1 MRFEFI
7 LESLRKHRD
16 LIDQE
21 ANAIDIVEAKAW
33 RSKQLEEF
41 QRRRVERAEDLDR
54 MEGERLSRQIREAV
68 AWLGANEEQE
78 DTLAKLLR
86 AHDSINSHWSL
97 TTPTILSWIEQG
109 RENLYIWLN
118 GKPGAGECQ
127 STSTISDVKLLQC
140 STESSSG
147 APFYCTSFFML
158 ILAQVRA

>member
-16 LIDQE
+16 LVDQE

-33 RSKQLEEF
+33 RSKQLEEV

-54 MEGERLSRQIREAV
+54 TEREGLARQVREAV

-86 AHDSINSHWSL
+86 AHDSMVSHWSL
-97 TTPTILSWIEQG
+97 ATPTILSWIEQG
-109 RENLYIWLN
+109 RENLFLWLN

-127 STSTISDVKLLQC
+127 STSTISDDELCQR
-140 STESSSG
+140 STE
-147 APFYCTSFFML
+147 FIFC
-158 ILAQVRA
+158 RALSLH